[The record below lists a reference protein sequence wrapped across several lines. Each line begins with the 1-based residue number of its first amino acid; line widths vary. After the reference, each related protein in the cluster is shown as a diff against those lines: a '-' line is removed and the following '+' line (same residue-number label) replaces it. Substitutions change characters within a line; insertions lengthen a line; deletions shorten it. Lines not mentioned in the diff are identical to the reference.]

1 MDPKYQTLPFNTK
14 FGSKQHK
21 IANHSTE
28 VNNSNNKSEFD
39 SVNMNG
45 MLQYNSNNNSAS
57 VSGSFSTN
65 GVSKISA
72 TKNPLLEE
80 RPSPSGS
87 SCSSEHASLTYQT
100 YNNQYNHIDHLVNNQ
115 NSIINSINSPCKPI
129 PLNISNGNASSNE
142 LLYLQQKQYQNHFIQ
157 QQQKMILKELQQQ
170 LEQKK
175 LQQQQFQEELQQQ
188 GVSCMNTV
196 TNDVKTTSTTTSLIK
211 PQFNNQICCY
221 QNVNNEFKSIQNN
234 NNSTSTTISSNVQC
248 SVPNGINTLHNI
260 STHNTS
266 NDNDNHDCEPDHVM
280 MMMMNSNTKQLKQ
293 PSNKTGPSVPPK
305 PTVQVPVTASTS
317 AVQMPPPRQT
327 LSIESV
333 DNAILK
339 QTNITNSQSQNQNQ
353 IQNQSQS
360 QDKNDRI
367 IINDTTTNCCNGY
380 GLSTESQTENSNQR

>member
-1 MDPKYQTLPFNTK
+1 
-14 FGSKQHK
+14 
-21 IANHSTE
+21 
-28 VNNSNNKSEFD
+28 
-39 SVNMNG
+39 

-57 VSGSFSTN
+57 VSGSLSTN

-175 LQQQQFQEELQQQ
+175 LQQQQFQEKLQHQ

-248 SVPNGINTLHNI
+248 SVPNGINTLHDY
-260 STHNTS
+260 HY
-266 NDNDNHDCEPDHVM
+266 H
-280 MMMMNSNTKQLKQ
+280 
-293 PSNKTGPSVPPK
+293 
-305 PTVQVPVTASTS
+305 
-317 AVQMPPPRQT
+317 
-327 LSIESV
+327 
-333 DNAILK
+333 
-339 QTNITNSQSQNQNQ
+339 
-353 IQNQSQS
+353 
-360 QDKNDRI
+360 
-367 IINDTTTNCCNGY
+367 
-380 GLSTESQTENSNQR
+380 

>member
-1 MDPKYQTLPFNTK
+1 MDSKYQTLPFNTK

-39 SVNMNG
+39 SVNVNG

-142 LLYLQQKQYQNHFIQ
+142 LLYLQQKQYQ
-157 QQQKMILKELQQQ
+157 KKE
-170 LEQKK
+170 
-175 LQQQQFQEELQQQ
+175 
-188 GVSCMNTV
+188 
-196 TNDVKTTSTTTSLIK
+196 
-211 PQFNNQICCY
+211 
-221 QNVNNEFKSIQNN
+221 
-234 NNSTSTTISSNVQC
+234 
-248 SVPNGINTLHNI
+248 
-260 STHNTS
+260 
-266 NDNDNHDCEPDHVM
+266 
-280 MMMMNSNTKQLKQ
+280 
-293 PSNKTGPSVPPK
+293 
-305 PTVQVPVTASTS
+305 
-317 AVQMPPPRQT
+317 
-327 LSIESV
+327 
-333 DNAILK
+333 
-339 QTNITNSQSQNQNQ
+339 
-353 IQNQSQS
+353 
-360 QDKNDRI
+360 
-367 IINDTTTNCCNGY
+367 
-380 GLSTESQTENSNQR
+380 